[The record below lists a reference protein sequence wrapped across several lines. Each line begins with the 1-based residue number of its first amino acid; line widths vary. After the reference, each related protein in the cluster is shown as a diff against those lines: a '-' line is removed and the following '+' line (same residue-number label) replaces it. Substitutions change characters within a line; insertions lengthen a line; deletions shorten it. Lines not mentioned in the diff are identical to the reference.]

1 MRVREGGYGGGGVLI
16 YSIVRA
22 PSTPAPLAA
31 PVTPAATTKLS
42 AVVANDYCCLR
53 HFYTEK
59 QGVT

>member
-1 MRVREGGYGGGGVLI
+1 MGGGVLM
-16 YSIVRA
+16 YSIERA

-42 AVVANDYCCLR
+42 AVVAEDYCCLR
-53 HFYTEK
+53 HFYTER